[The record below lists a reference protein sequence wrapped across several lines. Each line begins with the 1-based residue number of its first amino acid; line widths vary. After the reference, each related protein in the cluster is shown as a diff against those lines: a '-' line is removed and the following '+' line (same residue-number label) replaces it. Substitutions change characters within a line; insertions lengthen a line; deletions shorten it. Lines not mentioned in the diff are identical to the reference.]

1 METEP
6 VQLSQNLWDRWGFS
20 GDPFDT
26 NPLPI
31 NYGAGL
37 SVITAYIAR
46 GGILD
51 PGSVM
56 RNFMKNP
63 GGGRIVVEG
72 EPGVGKTTFV
82 NYHRYEW
89 EFQAKPPLLSPVSHI
104 SVQKNWEEEDFLL
117 HLLSSLSARV
127 RLEMKEA
134 EAAKDP
140 LLKEVSAITGVQQE
154 EDGEFGLSLSFA
166 GTGGSINKPRKLA
179 VKVGKLTS
187 IDLRQYLTR
196 LVTKVRE
203 QLGYGGVIFHLD
215 NLELLKQKNETKL
228 RDFFEDIRDAIQ
240 EPHVYFVF
248 VGYKGMYQEVIVP
261 APRVRSIFF
270 DKPLNIEPL
279 SVEQVREIIA
289 RRYELLAGPRK
300 RWIKPVEDAVI
311 DYYYETFEG
320 KIRYV
325 MNAVTSLV
333 SHLPDS
339 YADTLTM
346 DRAGELLR
354 AIQMSEISARLSKIE
369 IEVFLEAVRLRRFTP
384 TALGKATGK
393 SKQSI
398 QKYLKKLLECRYV
411 YHGDKV
417 GRSQYYDVEPR
428 FQILMD
434 H

>member
-1 METEP
+1 MENESTH
-6 VQLSQNLWDRWGFS
+6 LSQNLWERWGFT

-31 NYGAGL
+31 NYGSGL
-37 SVITAYIAR
+37 SVVTAYIAR
-46 GGILD
+46 GGVLD

-56 RNFMKNP
+56 RNFFKNP

-104 SVQKNWEEEDFLL
+104 SVQKDWEEEDFLL
-117 HLLSSLSARV
+117 SLLSSLSARI
-127 RLEMKEA
+127 RLEMKEKQA
-134 EAAKDP
+134 TKDP
-140 LLKEVSAITGVQQE
+140 LLKEVSAITGVQLE
-154 EDGEFGLSLSFA
+154 EDGELSLSLTIA
-166 GTGGSINKPRKLA
+166 GTGAGVNQPRKSA
-179 VKVGKLTS
+179 VKVGKMTA
-187 IDLRQYLTR
+187 IDLRSYLSR
-196 LVTKVRE
+196 LVTKVR
-203 QLGYGGVIFHLD
+203 QKLGYAGVIFHLD
-215 NLELLKQKNETKL
+215 NLELLKQKDETRL
-228 RDFFEDIRDAIQ
+228 RQFFEDIRDTTQ
-240 EPHVYFVF
+240 EPHVYFIF

-279 SVEQVREIIA
+279 SVKQVHEIIA
-289 RRYELLAGPRK
+289 KRYELLAGPRK

-311 DYYYETFEG
+311 DHYYETFEG

-339 YADTLTM
+339 YAETLTM
-346 DRAGELLR
+346 DKAGELLR
-354 AIQMSEISARLSKIE
+354 AIQMSEISARLSKVE
-369 IEVFLEAVRLRRFTP
+369 IEVFLAAVGLRRFTP

-393 SKQSI
+393 SKQLI
-398 QKYLKKLLECRYV
+398 QKYLKTLLECRYLT
-411 YHGDKV
+411 HAEKV
-417 GRSQYYDVEPR
+417 GRSQYYEVEPR
-428 FQILMD
+428 FQILAPD
-434 H
+434 